1 MIREAH
7 LEAACCDLLAGVVRD
22 AGSARLK
29 VTGLSML
36 PAIWPGDV
44 LTVRSLSP
52 ELLQPGQILLYRR
65 HRKLTAHRIVRVAGG
80 HIVTRGDCI
89 PSLDT
94 PVGWDK
100 VVGIVVGISRN
111 GRAVKLESSPWQR
124 AVAWLLRRSQ
134 PCTSL
139 LVHLRAAARRLRAV
153 SHQ

>member
-7 LEAACCDLLAGVVRD
+7 FQAACCDLLAVAVRD

-65 HRKLTAHRIVRVAGG
+65 HRKLTAHRIVRVTAA

-89 PSLDT
+89 PSLDS

-100 VVGIVVGISRN
+100 VVGIVVGISRD
-111 GRAVKLESSPWQR
+111 GRAIQLELSPWQR
-124 AVAWLLRRSQ
+124 AAAWFLRRSKV
-134 PCTSL
+134 CTSL
-139 LVHLRAAARRLRAV
+139 VVHLRAAARRLTAV
-153 SHQ
+153 SHR